1 MKMLNYFLSVTML
14 IGLCTLPL
22 ISQNFIQ
29 IPKDYPTIQQGLN
42 AATSNTTILVSPGIY
57 YENLIWPSQLDGIKL
72 LGIKGSK
79 ETIIDGNE
87 KGRVIQMDSPI
98 GKGGSQ
104 EITVATEIQGFTIQ
118 HGKIFDLNGAGLS
131 CEYANPTLKDLRFV
145 ENIGEGFSSFGG
157 GAFLYNFS
165 GVIENCHFYSNKLIT
180 DSKAHGAGLYINS
193 ETRLTI
199 KNCIFEE
206 NEGKTH
212 NWCYGSGL
220 YYNYSGFGSG
230 MNDTL
235 VFSVINCKFLKN
247 STRTD
252 TWSYGGGLYIADP
265 SNTSIGSAVIDSCLF
280 YGNTTNESTWSNG
293 GGIYNEFPN
302 LNIKNSKF
310 FENSSKRGGGL
321 YFYANPLPEPLT
333 KVKVEN
339 TVFSK
344 NIILANGTLSGSGV
358 DAGSDP
364 IDLLMVNTVF
374 DNNRAVPLNVLENQ
388 SNIELIHCTFYN
400 NDKNLNVNSSNF
412 HAQNSIFWNKT
423 NREFTFQSNI
433 KLNNCLVKGGYD
445 GVGNMDA
452 DPLMISDQ
460 LPVPGSN
467 SPCLNN
473 GIMIPNIDKDITG
486 NPRPMPV
493 NSLPDIGA
501 YEMDQYFAHVLVKY
515 YYDKNQNG
523 KKESD
528 ERYLSF
534 GSVVDHN
541 KQIHLN
547 FSENGSY
554 IVLNQGF
561 ASIELV
567 DGFDSKWKL
576 SGIGFFQF
584 DVNTPQFA
592 EKVDIGLTP
601 VNIFAQVSTTVVGN
615 NFRCGE
621 DVEFTLTLTNYGTSI
636 ESGSF
641 WLDID
646 PRLDKFK
653 FINNP
658 YITLSA
664 NRFEWRYSDLYPGES
679 VMIKFIVTAP
689 QITKREQVGEIY
701 TFCHGI
707 SALPFRENDCY
718 KAELRC
724 SFDPNDKFS
733 IPQRADHY
741 ALIDQPLTYTIRFQN
756 TGNDYARNVIIR
768 DTIDPAFDL
777 STLKV
782 LHSSHPNE
790 LTVTYSDSREVI
802 FSFKN
807 IFLPD
812 STTNRS
818 GSNGNVTYS
827 LAYNKGSKPQT
838 IVKNTANIYFDFNP
852 AIITNTIENIVV
864 VSFPSSVRNPI
875 KNTIVVYP
883 NPASNMIY
891 FSKYVER
898 CILIDLYGQRI
909 KETTNT
915 DHMTLDVSTGT
926 YLLKLEKDGISS
938 YHKIVIS
945 DYSK

>member
-57 YENLIWPSQLDGIKL
+57 YENLIWPSTIDGIKL
-72 LGIKGSK
+72 IGIKGSM

-87 KGRVIQMDSPI
+87 KGRVIKMEANISFGLP
-98 GKGGSQ
+98 Q
-104 EITVATEIQGFTIQ
+104 EITLATLIQGFTIQ
-118 HGKIFDLNGAGLS
+118 HGKISDLNGAGLS
-131 CEYANPTLKDLRFV
+131 CKYASPTLLDLRFIQ
-145 ENIGEGFSSFGG
+145 NTGEGNSSYGG
-157 GAFLYNFS
+157 GAYLYNFS
-165 GVIENCHFYSNKLIT
+165 GSIENCHFIGNMLTT
-180 DSKAHGAGLYINS
+180 DSRSSGAGLYLRS
-193 ETRLTI
+193 LTSLTI
-199 KNCIFEE
+199 RNCNFED
-206 NEGKTH
+206 NHGKTH
-212 NWCYGSGL
+212 NWCDGGGL
-220 YYNYSGFGSG
+220 DFEYSDLNSG
-230 MNDTL
+230 MDSIIL
-235 VFSVINCKFLKN
+235 SVINCKFLNN
-247 STRTD
+247 STQTEN
-252 TWSYGGGLYIADP
+252 WSYGGGLYIP
-265 SNTSIGSAVIDSCLF
+265 KVFYKSNMLALIDSCLF
-280 YGNTTNESTWSNG
+280 YGNTTNESGWSNG
-293 GGIYNEFPN
+293 GGIYIEFPN
-302 LNIKNSKF
+302 VLIKNSKF
-310 FENSSKRGGGL
+310 IENSAERGGGL
-321 YFYANPLPEPLT
+321 YFYTSIINGLKT
-333 KVKVEN
+333 KARVEN
-339 TVFSK
+339 SFFSK
-344 NIILANGTLSGSGV
+344 NILLGGGTYSGSAIDV
-358 DAGSDP
+358 SYDP
-364 IDLLMVNTVF
+364 IDLSMVNTII
-374 DNNRAVPLNVLENQ
+374 DNNKSVPIYISDDQ
-388 SNIELIHCTFYN
+388 SNIELFHCTFYN
-400 NDKNLNVNSSNF
+400 NDKNLSAISSNI
-412 HAQNSIFWNKT
+412 HAQNSIFWNKPAK
-423 NREFTFQSNI
+423 EFMSQSNF
-433 KLNNCLVKGGYD
+433 KSNNCIVKGGYP
-445 GVGNMDA
+445 GTGNLDT

-561 ASIELV
+561 ASIEHV

-658 YITLSA
+658 DITLSA

-827 LAYNKGSKPQT
+827 LAYNKGFKPQT

-852 AIITNTIENIVV
+852 AIVTNTIENIVV

-898 CILIDLYGQRI
+898 CILLDLFGQRI

-915 DHMTLDVSTGT
+915 DHMTLDVSSGT

>member
-1 MKMLNYFLSVTML
+1 M
-14 IGLCTLPL
+14 
-22 ISQNFIQ
+22 
-29 IPKDYPTIQQGLN
+29 
-42 AATSNTTILVSPGIY
+42 
-57 YENLIWPSQLDGIKL
+57 
-72 LGIKGSK
+72 
-79 ETIIDGNE
+79 
-87 KGRVIQMDSPI
+87 
-98 GKGGSQ
+98 
-104 EITVATEIQGFTIQ
+104 
-118 HGKIFDLNGAGLS
+118 
-131 CEYANPTLKDLRFV
+131 
-145 ENIGEGFSSFGG
+145 
-157 GAFLYNFS
+157 
-165 GVIENCHFYSNKLIT
+165 
-180 DSKAHGAGLYINS
+180 
-193 ETRLTI
+193 
-199 KNCIFEE
+199 
-206 NEGKTH
+206 
-212 NWCYGSGL
+212 
-220 YYNYSGFGSG
+220 
-230 MNDTL
+230 
-235 VFSVINCKFLKN
+235 
-247 STRTD
+247 
-252 TWSYGGGLYIADP
+252 
-265 SNTSIGSAVIDSCLF
+265 
-280 YGNTTNESTWSNG
+280 
-293 GGIYNEFPN
+293 
-302 LNIKNSKF
+302 
-310 FENSSKRGGGL
+310 
-321 YFYANPLPEPLT
+321 
-333 KVKVEN
+333 
-339 TVFSK
+339 
-344 NIILANGTLSGSGV
+344 
-358 DAGSDP
+358 
-364 IDLLMVNTVF
+364 
-374 DNNRAVPLNVLENQ
+374 
-388 SNIELIHCTFYN
+388 
-400 NDKNLNVNSSNF
+400 
-412 HAQNSIFWNKT
+412 
-423 NREFTFQSNI
+423 
-433 KLNNCLVKGGYD
+433 
-445 GVGNMDA
+445 
-452 DPLMISDQ
+452 
-460 LPVPGSN
+460 
-467 SPCLNN
+467 
-473 GIMIPNIDKDITG
+473 
-486 NPRPMPV
+486 
-493 NSLPDIGA
+493 
-501 YEMDQYFAHVLVKY
+501 
-515 YYDKNQNG
+515 
-523 KKESD
+523 
-528 ERYLSF
+528 
-534 GSVVDHN
+534 
-541 KQIHLN
+541 N

-561 ASIELV
+561 ASIEHV

-658 YITLSA
+658 DITLSV

-827 LAYNKGSKPQT
+827 LAYNKGFKPQT

-852 AIITNTIENIVV
+852 AIVTNTIENIVV

-898 CILIDLYGQRI
+898 CILLDLFGQRI

-915 DHMTLDVSTGT
+915 DHMTLDVSSGT